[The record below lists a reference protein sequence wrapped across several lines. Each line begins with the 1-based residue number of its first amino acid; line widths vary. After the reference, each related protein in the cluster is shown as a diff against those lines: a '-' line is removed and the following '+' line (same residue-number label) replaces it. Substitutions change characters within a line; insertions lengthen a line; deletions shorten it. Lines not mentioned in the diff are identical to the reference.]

1 MLWIDRVRTNPF
13 LRQLKHSDGSTE
25 DVEISE
31 IDSNI
36 TTTGTPLDSNNLN
49 KIVCGDTQ
57 YGGTIVTNIDT
68 INKSGYYT
76 CYGTATGAP
85 NTSYSWFIHHQNSN
99 AGTASA
105 TQRAVAYSLT
115 LIVYERV
122 KVNGTWGNWGID
134 LTKNIITA
142 WGTSNQTL
150 SSGNAVISLTNSNA
164 YGSLLTLSNNAIKIG
179 AGITK
184 VKVSANVFYQD
195 SNLGPGY
202 MWPRIMKNNNQVA
215 GSIAPNGVSGT
226 ANVNSVQITPKIIS
240 VTQGDLITLISSTS
254 SSTIRAGEENTYL
267 TVEAVG

>member
-105 TQRAVAYSLT
+105 TQEAVAYST
-115 LIVYERV
+115 TIYKYIRT
-122 KVNGTWGNWGID
+122 KANSTWGDWID
-134 LTKNIITA
+134 LTSTLLSKIYPIGAIYMSVNNASPATFLGGTWVA
-142 WGTSNQTL
+142 WGTGRVPVGIDTSQAEFNSIEKTGGEKAHTLTVAEMPEHNHKIPISSYVKSDSQTDVKTGGHASYKTEGINYDTTSAGGL
-150 SSGNAVISLTNSNA
+150 QPH
-164 YGSLLTLSNNAIKIG
+164 NNVQPYI
-179 AGITK
+179 
-184 VKVSANVFYQD
+184 VC
-195 SNLGPGY
+195 Y
-202 MWPRIMKNNNQVA
+202 MWKR
-215 GSIAPNGVSGT
+215 T
-226 ANVNSVQITPKIIS
+226 A
-240 VTQGDLITLISSTS
+240 
-254 SSTIRAGEENTYL
+254 
-267 TVEAVG
+267 